1 MIMSIRND
9 GIEMVVMTVVFK
21 IAMDLWLRLRLGY
34 IRKLLHPPG
43 VVHPSFIKFVFST
56 INVEIEDKK

>member
-21 IAMDLWLRLRLGY
+21 IAMDLWLRLGY
-34 IRKLLHPPG
+34 IRKLLHPLG
-43 VVHPSFIKFVFST
+43 VVHPSFINHHIDYSKIATKLVC
-56 INVEIEDKK
+56 N